1 MLPVRWLPP
10 ESLLYRTFT
19 IETDIWSFGVLLWEI
34 FSYGRQPWYQLSN
47 HEVKPFLENMK
58 QFEIPFVFILRKLKI
73 MFDVRECSKQ
83 TKWL

>member
-1 MLPVRWLPP
+1 
-10 ESLLYRTFT
+10 
-19 IETDIWSFGVLLWEI
+19 
-34 FSYGRQPWYQLSN
+34 
-47 HEVKPFLENMK
+47 MK